1 MRRVRLG
8 VVSLA
13 CTLLVAAC
21 GVIGS
26 DDGVPVT
33 LEPSTVTWETYQY
46 ELTRFN
52 TILAGSY
59 DGETRTEHTFD
70 TWILENEFLRVTLLP
85 EFGGRIL
92 SMVYKPTGHEQ
103 LYQNPIGVPYQIDT
117 NVFFFNWLMVYGGI
131 FPTFPEPEHGKTWFL
146 PWDFEIIEET
156 DDVVTVAM
164 SFVDDVDYPLAPG
177 QYSGDATG
185 LEVTFL
191 ITLRAGRAALDTA
204 VVVENPGG
212 EPVAYEYW
220 TNATLSPGS
229 DPDDPRSPARSEI
242 IAPVDMIKIPSFWS
256 NIAAQE
262 RPTGLIEVYDFDT
275 LREFGNWADLG
286 IAYAFPDVSSANY
299 WGVINHDN
307 GEGIFRIADNSVTPG
322 LKIWTWGYSQ
332 TADLDP
338 EAGPQEA
345 RPYIELWAGVTREF
359 FQSAELAANAELEI
373 AEVYSPSVGLT
384 GVTHANEDFLVNMV
398 VDDGGDVRFEIFG
411 LHPGT
416 EVSAIVSAGG
426 DVIRESE
433 LTLDAV
439 AGNVVSASL
448 PPMGDPVTLVL
459 RDASGDVVFSG
470 DLVRTDA

>member
-1 MRRVRLG
+1 MRRVG
-8 VVSLA
+8 VSL
-13 CTLLVAAC
+13 LVVAALTASC
-21 GVIGS
+21 GGADS
-26 DDGVPVT
+26 PDPVT
-33 LEPSTVTWETYQY
+33 LRRSTVTWETYDY

-52 TILAGSY
+52 TIRSGSF
-59 DGETRTEHTFD
+59 DGTTRIERTFD
-70 TWILENEFLRVTLLP
+70 TWVLENELLEVTLLP

-92 SMVYKPTGHEQ
+92 SMIYKPTGHEQ
-103 LYQNPIGVPYQIDT
+103 LYRNPLGVPYQIGT
-117 NVFFFNWLMVYGGI
+117 GVFFFDWLMVYGGI

-146 PWDFEIIEET
+146 PWEFSIVEDTSES
-156 DDVVTVAM
+156 VTVAM
-164 SFVDDVDYPLAPG
+164 SFVDDDDHPLAPARYRG
-177 QYSGDATG
+177 EASG
-185 LEVTFL
+185 LKVTFFV
-191 ITLRAGRAALDTA
+191 TLTAGRAAIDTEI
-204 VVVENPGG
+204 VIENPGA
-212 EPVAYEYW
+212 EPVTFEYW
-220 TNATLSPGS
+220 TNTTLAPGS
-229 DPDDPRSPARSEI
+229 DPDDPRATAGAEI

-373 AEVYSPSVGLT
+373 AEIYSPSVGLT

-439 AGNVVSASL
+439 AGNVVSAFL
-448 PPMGDPVTLVL
+448 PPTGDPVTLVL
-459 RDASGDVVFSG
+459 RDVSGDVVFSG
-470 DLVRTDA
+470 DLVRSEA